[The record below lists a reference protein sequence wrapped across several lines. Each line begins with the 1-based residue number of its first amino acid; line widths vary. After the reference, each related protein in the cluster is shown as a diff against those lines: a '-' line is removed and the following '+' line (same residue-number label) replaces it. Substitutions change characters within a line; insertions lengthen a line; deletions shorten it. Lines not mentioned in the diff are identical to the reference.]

1 MAILVNAG
9 GRRDQWRLAFE
20 EELPDEDLRWWPE
33 IGDPAEIEFVIA
45 WRLPREAWEPLVGLK
60 AIFSLGA
67 GTEQWQEPGVPEVPV
82 VRLADPAMSDE
93 MAAYAVSWIVR
104 HHRRFE
110 ESREWQRQREWVIPD
125 GPQTAAFRVGI
136 LGHGTIGARI
146 GRAFSGFGYP
156 VNAWTR
162 SPHDTPG
169 VTAYV
174 GADAL
179 DAFLAASDAV
189 VNVLPS
195 TTSTI
200 GLLTTERFGRMPSGS
215 IFVNVGRGDV
225 LASDDQLITAL
236 DDGPLGAAV
245 LDVTEPEPPEPDS
258 PLWDHPAVTLTAHL
272 SGTTQI
278 RSGAE
283 LIAANIRRM
292 RAGEAPFPVLDR
304 SRGY

>member
-1 MAILVNAG
+1 
-9 GRRDQWRLAFE
+9 
-20 EELPDEDLRWWPE
+20 
-33 IGDPAEIEFVIA
+33 
-45 WRLPREAWEPLVGLK
+45 
-60 AIFSLGA
+60 
-67 GTEQWQEPGVPEVPV
+67 
-82 VRLADPAMSDE
+82 
-93 MAAYAVSWIVR
+93 
-104 HHRRFE
+104 
-110 ESREWQRQREWVIPD
+110 
-125 GPQTAAFRVGI
+125 
-136 LGHGTIGARI
+136 
-146 GRAFSGFGYP
+146 
-156 VNAWTR
+156 
-162 SPHDTPG
+162 
-169 VTAYV
+169 
-174 GADAL
+174 
-179 DAFLAASDAV
+179 
-189 VNVLPS
+189 
-195 TTSTI
+195 
-200 GLLTTERFGRMPSGS
+200 MPSGS